1 MKKLKVGILFGGKSG
16 EHEVSVVSA
25 MSIYNALDKQ
35 KYDVTMIG
43 IDPDGRWLL
52 PDQTKLLTQKEN
64 PRLIKL
70 NQEKATVSLLPYQH
84 SEQLV
89 AVDAKTGMSGI
100 DVIFPVL
107 HGTNGEDGTVQGLL
121 ELAQIPFVGCGVL
134 GSAICMDKEVS
145 RKLLAASGVPVV
157 ETISA
162 DIEEFKTQSRQL
174 LDKAEKQL
182 GYPYFVKPANAG
194 SSVGVHKV
202 KSRADAEKLVADSFK
217 YDLKVLFEHAVDAR
231 EIECAVLGN
240 AHPKA
245 SNLGEIVPK
254 HEFYSYEA
262 KYIDQN
268 GAELCIPPKNLS
280 PEITK
285 KIQHYAIQAFKV
297 LQCRGMARVDFFLD
311 RKTGELFLNE
321 LNTIPGFTSISMYP
335 KMWEASGLPYPQLL
349 DELIRLAIEFHEKKS
364 HLKTTYEPQG

>member
-16 EHEVSVVSA
+16 EHEVSIVSA
-25 MSIYNALDKQ
+25 MSVYNALDKQ

-52 PDQTKLLTQKEN
+52 PDQTKLLMQREN

-70 NQEKATVSLLPYQH
+70 NQEKATVSLLPYH
-84 SEQLV
+84 SSQQLIPIE
-89 AVDAKTGMSGI
+89 ARAGLTGL

-107 HGTNGEDGTVQGLL
+107 HGTNGEDGTIQGLL

-134 GSAICMDKEVS
+134 GSAICMDKEVA
-145 RKLLAASGVPVV
+145 RTLMATAGIPVV
-157 ETISA
+157 ETVVA
-162 DIEEFKTQSRQL
+162 NDEEWQSNPNAL
-174 LDKAEKQL
+174 LDRVEKKL

-202 KSRADAEKLVADSFK
+202 KNRNEAKEFIGDSFLF
-217 YDLKVLFEHAVDAR
+217 DLKVLFEQSVDAR
-231 EIECAVLGN
+231 EIECSVLGN
-240 AHPKA
+240 AKPRA
-245 SNLGEIVPK
+245 SILGEIVPK

-262 KYIDQN
+262 KYMDEN
-268 GAELCIPPKNLS
+268 GAELCIPAKDLNPQLT
-280 PEITK
+280 E
-285 KIQHYAIQAFKV
+285 KIQNFAIRAFEV

-311 RKTGELFLNE
+311 RKTGALYLNE

-335 KMWEASGLPYPQLL
+335 KLWEASGLPYPKLL
-349 DELIRLAIEFHEKKS
+349 DELIRLAIEYHEKKAR
-364 HLKTTYEPQG
+364 LKTTYEPQG